1 MNIINTID
9 LLDKKQELLNE
20 INDFLTEKDIE
31 EISDFEEEKD
41 LHDHIFSYAEN
52 NTEIIPD
59 IYKDEEEEEI
69 NLEDFATELIQEIQH
84 TVDSYV
90 EIAELEDYIG
100 AQDFA
105 LGVALIDEDDFTEY
119 CEDLVKECG
128 YIDSNLP
135 SWIEIDWESTAD
147 NMRMDYSEVEY
158 EEVNYLYRV

>member
-1 MNIINTID
+1 MNIIDTRD

-31 EISDFEEEKD
+31 EIPDFEEEQD
-41 LHDHIFSYAEN
+41 LHNHIFSYAEN
-52 NTEIIPD
+52 NTEVIPE
-59 IYKDEEEEEI
+59 IYKDEEEI
-69 NLEDFATELIQEIQH
+69 NFEDFATELIQEIQH

-90 EIAELEDYIG
+90 EIAELENYIG
-100 AQDFA
+100 AQDFDF
-105 LGVALIDEDDFTEY
+105 GVTLIDEDDFTEY
-119 CEDLVKECG
+119 CEDLVKDCG

-135 SWIEIDWESTAD
+135 SWIEIDWESTAN